1 MAKRKKRSTK
11 SRRRVSGIGAALNP
25 NSPVIGL
32 ISLAAGY
39 FLADKINEQTDKVF
53 PASLD
58 TTLDGYAKPAIK
70 IAAGGAYLALAKR
83 KKLYFSIPA
92 GLVAGAGLK
101 QALVKAGVVS
111 GYQATPVIAG
121 YQATPVI
128 AGMPIGG
135 MPPALSG
142 YRVNG
147 MPPALSGYRVNGD
160 SKVMAGM
167 GSMNAGSGYMG

>member
-1 MAKRKKRSTK
+1 MAKRKRSKK

-32 ISLAAGY
+32 IALAAGY
-39 FLADKINEQTDKVF
+39 FMADTINTQVDKAF

-58 TTLDGYAKPAIK
+58 TTLDGYAKPGVK

-92 GLVAGAGLK
+92 GLLAGAGLK

-111 GYQATPVIAG
+111 GFQAVPVIAG
-121 YQATPVI
+121 YQAVPVI
-128 AGMPIGG
+128 AGMPSQ
-135 MPPALSG
+135 LSG
-142 YRVNG
+142 HRVNG
-147 MPPALSGYRVNGD
+147 MPPQLSGHRVNGD
-160 SKVMAGM
+160 SKVMAGI
-167 GSMNAGSGYMG
+167 GSVGAITPGSDYMS

>member
-1 MAKRKKRSTK
+1 MAKRKRRSRKT
-11 SRRRVSGIGAALNP
+11 SRRRVSGIGAALN
-25 NSPVIGL
+25 
-32 ISLAAGY
+32 
-39 FLADKINEQTDKVF
+39 
-53 PASLD
+53 
-58 TTLDGYAKPAIK
+58 
-70 IAAGGAYLALAKR
+70 
-83 KKLYFSIPA
+83 LYFSIPA
-92 GLVAGAGLK
+92 GLLAGAGLK
-101 QALVKAGVVS
+101 QALVKAGVVT

-167 GSMNAGSGYMG
+167 GSTNPGSGYMG